1 METNSIR
8 LGTIAGVPIGASW
21 SLLVVGLILG
31 AGLAESRYPATH
43 SGYGDAAYWIA
54 AGVTVVAFFAS
65 ILAHEMGHALV
76 AKAKGL
82 EVDGVTLWFL
92 GGVTRMRGEV
102 DGPASDAGVA
112 AIGPLTSGLLGGA
125 FLLAAQ
131 VAPGAGID
139 PLAVAV
145 LEWLGLINLGLAL
158 FNALPAAP
166 LDGGGVLA
174 AAIWWRTGDRVRG
187 RRGAVTAGQVLGG
200 GLLAFGGW
208 SALNGGPDN
217 GIWLLLVG
225 WFVFQTARSEAANL
239 DRASREID
247 PAEIS
252 VADLAPPDPPV
263 VDDSATVDDLI
274 ALLGTIGQHSA
285 VAVRDA
291 DGVLSSAVLVEDLR
305 TVPPEARATTSVR
318 SVALDIADQSTAWTT
333 ELWQQVAPRLRGSAG
348 VRVIAVY
355 DSQLR
360 LHSLVTRVDVARFA
374 HRHGLLSSAP
384 TTGDGG

>member
-1 METNSIR
+1 VETNSIR

-21 SLLVVGLILG
+21 SLLVVGVILG
-31 AGLAESRYPATH
+31 AGLAESRYPSTH
-43 SGYGDAAYWIA
+43 AGYGDTVYWIA
-54 AGVTVVAFFAS
+54 ALVTVVAFFGS

-76 AKAKGL
+76 ARAKGL

-112 AIGPLTSGLLGGA
+112 AIGPLTSGVLGGA
-125 FLLAAQ
+125 FLLSAE
-131 VAPGAGID
+131 VASGVGID

-145 LEWLGLINLGLAL
+145 LQWLALINLGLAV

-187 RRGAVTAGQVLGG
+187 RRGAVLAGEVLGA
-200 GLLAFGGW
+200 GLLAFGVW
-208 SALNGGPDN
+208 SVVIDGPDT

-225 WFVFQTARSEAANL
+225 WFVFQTARSEATDL
-239 DRASREID
+239 ERAAQTID
-247 PAEIS
+247 PEAIS

-263 VDDSATVDDLI
+263 VDETATVDDLI
-274 ALLGTIGQHSA
+274 AMLGAIGQHSA
-285 VAVRDA
+285 VAVRDEA
-291 DGVLSSAVLVEDLR
+291 GVLSSAVLVEDLR
-305 TVPPEARATTSVR
+305 SVPPGERAATSARSI
-318 SVALDIADQSTAWTT
+318 ALDIATQATAWSS
-333 ELWQQVAPRLRGSAG
+333 ELWRDVAPRLKGSTG

-355 DSQLR
+355 DPQMHL
-360 LHSLVTRVDVARFA
+360 LALVTRVDVARFA
-374 HRHGLLSSAP
+374 HRHGLLSS
-384 TTGDGG
+384 TIGTGDGG